1 MGFTGFVV
9 WCVLLAAAGLA
20 FPRRPYLSGLLFVA
34 LGGWS
39 VILRLWVDGHMK
51 TNVLLSAVIWL
62 AIGARQLTS
71 RPA

>member
-20 FPRRPYLSGLLFVA
+20 FPRRPYLSGFLFVA

-39 VILRLWVDGHMK
+39 VILRLLVDGDMR
-51 TNVLLSAVIWL
+51 TNVLLSALIWF
-62 AIGARQLTS
+62 AIGIRQLRVRT
-71 RPA
+71 A